1 VQSARALA
9 LLRGRRH
16 VLATDIRDL
25 APDVL
30 RHRLV
35 LSYDA
40 LGDGI
45 TSEQILESVLAA
57 VPLPGGQSAPSHDT
71 QPPPPP
77 PAPQYRPPG
86 PEAAAA

>member
-1 VQSARALA
+1 MVQAGQALA

-16 VLATDIRDL
+16 VLVEDIRDL

-40 LGDGI
+40 LSDDV
-45 TSEQILESVLAA
+45 SADDILSRLLAA
-57 VPLPGGQSAPSHDT
+57 VSSPGHGSGV
-71 QPPPPP
+71 
-77 PAPQYRPPG
+77 PADRSDYD
-86 PEAAAA
+86 AA